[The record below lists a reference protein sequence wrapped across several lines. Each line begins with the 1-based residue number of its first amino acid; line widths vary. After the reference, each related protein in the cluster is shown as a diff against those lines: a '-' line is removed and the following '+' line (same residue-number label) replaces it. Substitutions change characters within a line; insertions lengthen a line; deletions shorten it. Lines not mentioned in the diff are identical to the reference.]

1 MKQFL
6 EGAQAIAKTVAL
18 CKPGV
23 ISAYPIT
30 PQTHIVEELAS
41 LVANGQLKAE
51 FITIESEHSAASC
64 VLGAVAA
71 GVRSYSS
78 TSSQGLLLMTEVLFN
93 IAGMRLPVVMC
104 CVNRAVS
111 APINIWNDQQDIITI
126 RDAGVILLFAETVQE
141 ACDLHIQAFKIA
153 EDNQIMLPI
162 IVNIDGYILSHGY
175 EPVELPA
182 QEVVDKFLPP
192 YHPPYKLDIN
202 NPLTFGPLC
211 DPNYYLETRYAIQQT
226 LNNEVKKKI
235 VDVAEEFTKMFGR
248 KSYGLFEEYKTQ
260 DAGTVFVTMGSIAGP
275 IKDVVDELRNRGD
288 KVGLLKI
295 ITYRPFPKEVYKI
308 LCSAK
313 RIIVVDKSISLGAYG
328 PLYQDV
334 VNTLYVGM
342 QEDDRSKSLPQVV
355 GYICGLGGRDVS
367 KEEIIGMYEN
377 KKFVSAEFVGV
388 KQENLGSF
396 IY

>member
-41 LVANGQLKAE
+41 IVANGHLKAE
-51 FITIESEHSAASC
+51 FINVESEHSAASC

-71 GVRSYSS
+71 GVRAYSS

-111 APINIWNDQQDIITI
+111 APINIWNDQQDIMTV
-126 RDAGVILLFAETVQE
+126 RDAGLILLFAETIQE

-153 EDNQIMLPI
+153 EDKNVMLPV
-162 IVNIDGYILSHGY
+162 IVNIDGFILSHGY
-175 EPVELPA
+175 EPVEFPSQDL
-182 QEVVDKFLPP
+182 VDKFLPP
-192 YHPPYKLDIN
+192 YNPPYKLDVN
-202 NPLTFGPLC
+202 NPLTFGPLEG
-211 DPNYYLETRYAIQQT
+211 PEYYLETRYAIQET

-235 VDVAEEFTKMFGR
+235 LEVAEEFTKVFQR

-260 DAGTVFVTMGSIAGP
+260 DAETVFVAMGSIAGP
-275 IKDVVDELRNRGD
+275 IKDVVDELRNKAQR
-288 KVGLLKI
+288 VGLLRI
-295 ITYRPFPKEVYKI
+295 ISYRPFPKEI
-308 LCSAK
+308 AK
-313 RIIVVDKSISLGAYG
+313 SLSSVKKVIVVDKSISLGSCS

-334 VNTLYVGM
+334 VNSLYIGL
-342 QEDDRSKSLPQVV
+342 QNNEIKTLPQVF

-367 KEEIIGMYEN
+367 KEEIIAMYEN
-377 KKFVSAEFVGV
+377 KKFVSSEFIGI
-388 KQENLGSF
+388 KQENLGNF
-396 IY
+396 I